1 MIRRPPRST
10 LFPYTT
16 LFRSRFPPGRCAI
29 NGRVLIGTRS
39 TPRRALLHF
48 VGASIDLLEGGRGR
62 LRSRGR
68 YDDRHKDRRSR
79 APGATVSDDRRPA
92 VFLRGRRPA
101 QRRAA
106 VRWGH
111 LRSSGLTADRIASAR
126 DWALTKL
133 SSVVMAS
140 ETF

>member
-29 NGRVLIGTRS
+29 YGHVLIGTRS
-39 TPRRALLHF
+39 TPGRALLHF

-68 YDDRHKDRRSR
+68 YDDRWKGRRS

-92 VFLRGRRPA
+92 GFLCDRRPA

-106 VRWGH
+106 GRRGH
-111 LRSSGLTADRIASAR
+111 LRASGLTADRIASAL
-126 DWALTKL
+126 DWALTEL
-133 SSVVMAS
+133 
-140 ETF
+140 